1 MAVAGPDPTPR
12 PPVPPAPPASDRLDS
27 WKEIATYLK
36 REMRTVQRWEQR
48 EGLPVH
54 RHVHTTQGTVF
65 AYKAELDVWWND
77 GHQRLDTALDT
88 ASETAALRPRLLRW
102 PVAIAAGVLLTAT
115 MATGLWFLARPGLDF
130 EARDWVLIA
139 DFENQTGGAIADGT
153 VEYALAHALGE
164 SRFVNVV
171 PRERVVDTL
180 GLMRRLPETAVDAA
194 VGREIALRDGG
205 IRAILTGRVD
215 RLDTT
220 YALSAVLVEPATG
233 RRVASVREEA
243 AGDSAFLPAV
253 HRLSNRV
260 RARLG
265 EALADIERSARAL
278 EKVTT
283 PSLSALQLFSE
294 ADRLLP
300 LGKSDVAEELLRQAV
315 AEDPD
320 FASGYMQLALTIRYQ
335 LRPAP
340 EYLPP
345 AERAVA
351 LAERVSERERYYILG
366 SYHEMLGQAAQ
377 AARDQDLATI
387 EYEQAVTVLEALV
400 RLYPDHYWGTSR
412 LAYTNEQLGRMEEAW
427 RWLARRADLRPTR
440 LPQTVNLAR
449 HFLVIGDV
457 AAAEPYLER
466 ARTLA
471 SAEGADPIHV
481 VQASILHARYF
492 LGIGDV
498 AAAEPYLERAR
509 ALASA
514 EWKEPRWE
522 VQASILHARYFLGI
536 GDVAA
541 AKPFVELARALA
553 SAEGTD
559 PRWVVRT
566 SFLQAEYFLGIGD
579 VAAAEPYIERAR
591 ALASVEG
598 SDPRWMVQANFLK
611 VDAAWLGR
619 DAEQALAALNEVVAS
634 GPPQT
639 SRARD
644 LWLSAASLSYHML
657 GMLDAAHDMG
667 LQIASEQRRCGALYL
682 VAWARADLPAARDP
696 LRCVARPAASAA
708 GNRIRALILLA
719 RAGAP
724 EEAREILEWWKAQPV
739 DPPTVMGLSPARVVA
754 ALISTVRGELAR
766 LEGRVG
772 EAIPLLEQGAAAF
785 PGFYLASTRSRWPG
799 WRRASRRGQLGS
811 STRPR
816 RFPGCG
822 VPTWASAGSQW
833 NCDGPR
839 CTGSSGVSRRPSR
852 SRPAYERSSR
862 TPIPITS
869 SSAN

>member
-1 MAVAGPDPTPR
+1 MAGPDPTPR
-12 PPVPPAPPASDRLDS
+12 LPVPPAPPASDRLDS
-27 WKEIATYLK
+27 WKEIAAYLK
-36 REMRTVQRWEQR
+36 REIRTVQRWEQR

-65 AYKAELDVWWND
+65 AYKAEVDVWWND

-102 PVAIAAGVLLTAT
+102 PVAIAAGVVLTAT
-115 MATGLWFLARPGLDF
+115 MATGLWFLARPSLDF

-180 GLMRRLPETAVDAA
+180 GLMRRPPETAVDAA

-215 RLDTT
+215 KLDST

-233 RRVASVREEA
+233 RTVASVREEA
-243 AGDSAFLPAV
+243 AEDSEFLPAV
-253 HRLSNRV
+253 QRLSNRV

-300 LGKSDVAEELLRQAV
+300 LGKGDVTEELLRQAV

-335 LRPAP
+335 LRPAT

-351 LAERVSERERYYILG
+351 LAARVSERERYYILG
-366 SYHEMLGQAAQ
+366 SYHEMLGMAAQ
-377 AARDQDLATI
+377 AARDEDLATI
-387 EYEQAVTVLEALV
+387 EYEQAVTVLEALL

-412 LAYTNEQLGRMEEAW
+412 LGHANEQLGRMEEAW

-440 LPQTVNLAR
+440 LPQIVNLAR

-466 ARTLA
+466 AR
-471 SAEGADPIHV
+471 
-481 VQASILHARYF
+481 
-492 LGIGDV
+492 
-498 AAAEPYLERAR
+498 

-514 EWKEPRWE
+514 EWTEPRWE

-536 GDVAA
+536 GEVAA
-541 AKPFVELARALA
+541 ARPFVELARALA

-566 SFLQAEYFLGIGD
+566 SFLQAEYSLAIGD
-579 VAAAEPYIERAR
+579 LAAAEPYIERAR
-591 ALASVEG
+591 ALASAEG

-639 SRARD
+639 SRSRARD
-644 LWLSAASLSYHML
+644 LWLSNASLSYHML

-667 LQIASEQRRCGALYL
+667 LQIASEQWRCGALYL
-682 VAWARADLPAARDP
+682 VAWARADLQAARDP
-696 LRCVARPAASAA
+696 LRCVARPAAAAA
-708 GNRIRALILLA
+708 GDRTRALILLA

-724 EEAREILEWWKAQPV
+724 EEAREVLEWWKVQPV

-754 ALISTVRGELAR
+754 ALMRTVRGELAR
-766 LEGRVG
+766 LEGRLG
-772 EAIPLLEQGAAAF
+772 EAIPLLEQGLAELQLNNPEVGTFGPLNYLVSDSLALAWLAQGEPSRAARVLDEAAQRF
-785 PGFYLASTRSRWPG
+785 PVTMRAGFSWLTVEL
-799 WRRASRRGQLGS
+799 RRAQVYRQLG
-811 STRPR
+811 R
-816 RFPGCG
+816 
-822 VPTWASAGSQW
+822 VVEAEQIEAGL
-833 NCDGPR
+833 
-839 CTGSSGVSRRPSR
+839 
-852 SRPAYERSSR
+852 R
-862 TPIPITS
+862 TLLAHADPDHVILRELKRLS
-869 SSAN
+869 